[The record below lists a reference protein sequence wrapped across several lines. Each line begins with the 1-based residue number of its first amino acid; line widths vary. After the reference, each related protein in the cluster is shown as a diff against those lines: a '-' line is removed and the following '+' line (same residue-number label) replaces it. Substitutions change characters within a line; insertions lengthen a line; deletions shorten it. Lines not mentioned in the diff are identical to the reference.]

1 MTLPSGRS
9 GRLLALGL
17 TALVLLLVWLG
28 VVRPLTELYSRQA
41 DELAL
46 QQAVALRMARVAAT
60 LPALREEAAATPMA
74 TPTAAIAG
82 ELLEGETYAIAAAN
96 LQERLQGFAV
106 TAGTS
111 LTSFE
116 VLPVESPGKR
126 VSGEPVSTDSAVSL
140 RLMLNAPW
148 QKLVALLDLIK
159 AGPLLMFID
168 DLRLESSRQL
178 LGVGE
183 SPLQVSLTVTGF
195 YQPGAAAGQPGATT
209 SAVNP

>member
-1 MTLPSGRS
+1 MNMTLASGRS

-28 VVRPLTELYSRQA
+28 VVRPLTELYSIQA

-60 LPALREEAAATPMA
+60 LPALREKAAA
-74 TPTAAIAG
+74 TPTAATVG
-82 ELLEGETYAIAAAN
+82 ELLEGKTDAIAAAN
-96 LQERLQGFAV
+96 LQERLQGLAE

-111 LTSFE
+111 LASFE
-116 VLPVESPGKR
+116 VLPVHRPGER

-140 RLMLNAPW
+140 HLMLNAPW
-148 QKLVALLDLIK
+148 PKLIALLDLIK
-159 AGPLLMFID
+159 AGPPLMFID

-178 LGVGE
+178 LGAGE

-195 YQPGAAAGQPGATT
+195 YQPGATAGQPGATT
-209 SAVNP
+209 SAVSP